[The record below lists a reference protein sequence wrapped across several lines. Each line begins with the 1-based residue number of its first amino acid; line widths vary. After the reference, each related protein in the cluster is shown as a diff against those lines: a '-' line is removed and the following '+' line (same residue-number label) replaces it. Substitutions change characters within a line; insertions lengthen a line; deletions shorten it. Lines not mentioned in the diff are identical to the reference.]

1 MARTACQHPRSC
13 ELLFARTWDAAS
25 VVATQAALF
34 LAAIKRWWISRGRPT
49 RLWLAFGP
57 GLEAPCFRYY
67 QYPGIHRRRLQI
79 NRALRRSRRD
89 LPPVE
94 TIAGSAM
101 SGQRERM
108 WVIRRQQERLQVK
121 RLWVNRLQGNP
132 LSVKRP
138 LSAKLERP
146 WCSSFQD

>member
-1 MARTACQHPRSC
+1 
-13 ELLFARTWDAAS
+13 
-25 VVATQAALF
+25 
-34 LAAIKRWWISRGRPT
+34 
-49 RLWLAFGP
+49 
-57 GLEAPCFRYY
+57 
-67 QYPGIHRRRLQI
+67 
-79 NRALRRSRRD
+79 
-89 LPPVE
+89 
-94 TIAGSAM
+94 M